1 MDDKNLII
9 DRFIKDDGSVS
20 VKHNDFGLC
29 IIINLDI
36 VSEDVV
42 ILDCK
47 GIKHNVTLSDLTL
60 VD

>member
-1 MDDKNLII
+1 MMDLYLLSTMI
-9 DRFIKDDGSVS
+9 
-20 VKHNDFGLC
+20 FGLC

-42 ILDCK
+42 KLDCK